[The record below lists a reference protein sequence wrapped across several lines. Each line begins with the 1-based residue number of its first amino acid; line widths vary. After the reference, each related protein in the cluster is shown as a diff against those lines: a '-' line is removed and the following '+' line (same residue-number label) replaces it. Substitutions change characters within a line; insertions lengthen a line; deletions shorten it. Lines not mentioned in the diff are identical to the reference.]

1 MEEKNNLFI
10 ATLKALQEVGAL
22 NELILIGS
30 WCLYFYRIYFKNSPE
45 IPTVRTLDINFLIP
59 NPPKIKKEI
68 NIPKILENL
77 NFKPIQSYP
86 TGYTKY
92 TNPELELEFLTP
104 ELGRSKGDKLY
115 KINKLHVSAQG
126 LRYLNLL
133 QSYTLKIK
141 TGDIKVILPEPAAF
155 VLHKFIIFER
165 REKQEKM
172 MRDLNAAKNIGEFLL
187 KDSKQKSKLKE
198 IFNSLPKK
206 WKRRIEKNI
215 KDNLPPLYGFFK
227 RTE

>member
-1 MEEKNNLFI
+1 MEEKSNLFI
-10 ATLKALQEVGAL
+10 ATLKALQEAGAL

-45 IPTVRTLDINFLIP
+45 IPAVRTLDIDFLIP

-68 NIPKILENL
+68 NIPEILENL
-77 NFKPIQSYP
+77 GFKPMRSYP
-86 TGYTKY
+86 SGYTKY

-104 ELGRSKGDKLY
+104 ELGRSKGDKPY
-115 KINKLHVSAQG
+115 KINKLHVNAQG

-133 QSYTLKIK
+133 QSYTIKIK
-141 TGDIKVILPEPAAF
+141 SGGLKVKLPEPSAF

-165 REKQEKM
+165 REKEEKM
-172 MRDLNAAKNIGEFLL
+172 IRDLNAAKNIGEFLL
-187 KDSKQKSKLKE
+187 KDTKQKNKLKE
-198 IFNSLPKK
+198 IFASLPKN

-215 KDNLPPLYGFFK
+215 KENLPSLYDFLI
-227 RTE
+227 E